1 MNPNPTTRE
10 QIIAA
15 IRARLE
21 EMPKWPA
28 NSIEGQ
34 IHEAFARAA
43 PPEVLA
49 DHVLSLPAH
58 LQRERLKKCL
68 PELLP

>member
-10 QIIAA
+10 QIINA

-21 EMPKWPA
+21 QMPRWPA
-28 NSIEGQ
+28 DSVEGQ
-34 IHEAFARAA
+34 IQSAFARAA

-58 LQRERLKKCL
+58 LQRELLKKCL